1 MTEVAA
7 IAPVGDAACSSAA
20 AATRSHL
27 ASTTEAVAVAD
38 EVVVVVAADVAG
50 DPRSTTMG
58 MVMHTTNMEDHLNQP
73 TAAATVAVGAAVDK
87 ETTVAVRLLV
97 VALLAATVVR
107 HLAGLRTAVAMEAA
121 HLLATAAAHLA
132 VGMVVAPLLGMTMVD
147 TVATAVARRHL
158 LEVTEAMEETEEV
171 RVVVVPRGVAEVQ
184 EDVTRTLAR
193 SLDCLS

>member
-7 IAPVGDAACSSAA
+7 IALVGDAACSSAA

-27 ASTTEAVAVAD
+27 ASTTEAEVVAD
-38 EVVVVVAADVAG
+38 EAVVAAADVAD
-50 DPRSTTMG
+50 DPHSTTMG
-58 MVMHTTNMEDHLNQP
+58 LVMHTTNMEDHLNQP
-73 TAAATVAVGAAVDK
+73 TAAATVADGAAVDK